1 MSDSDPDLLIAER
14 IPQYVIEA
22 IAKMIL
28 AHISAEIEKT

>member
-1 MSDSDPDLLIAER
+1 MESDPDLKIAES

-28 AHISAEIEKT
+28 LHISAEYENSK

>member
-1 MSDSDPDLLIAER
+1 MDSDPDLIISESV
-14 IPQYVIEA
+14 PQYIIDA

>member
-1 MSDSDPDLLIAER
+1 MSESDPDLKIAESV
-14 IPQYVIEA
+14 PQYIIDA

>member
-1 MSDSDPDLLIAER
+1 MESDPDLLVANE

-28 AHISAEIEKT
+28 AHISAEIKKI